1 MDWATE
7 IAVAV
12 IKLTKFDFIMA
23 YVSEDIK
30 KQKEIVNA
38 IRDPWF
44 VDTWFQ
50 NEVSP
55 DTVIKN
61 WSELADSLIDKY
73 EENPKKFKK
82 WLHDN
87 VEI

>member
-1 MDWATE
+1 MDFATN

-12 IKLTKFDFIMA
+12 LELTKYDFILA
-23 YVSEDIK
+23 YVTEDIK

-44 VDTWFQ
+44 VDTWMHKAV
-50 NEVSP
+50 NPEEV
-55 DTVIKN
+55 IRN
-61 WSELADSLIDKY
+61 WTDLADSLVEKY

-82 WLHDN
+82 WLHESLD
-87 VEI
+87 I